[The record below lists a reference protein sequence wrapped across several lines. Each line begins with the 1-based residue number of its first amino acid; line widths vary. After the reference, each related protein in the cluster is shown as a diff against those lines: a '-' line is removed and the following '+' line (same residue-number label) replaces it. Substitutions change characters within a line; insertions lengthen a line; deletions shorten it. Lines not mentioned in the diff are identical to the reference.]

1 MAAYQTFETQA
12 IYQAIHDLALWLTPH
27 VGKWPKWIRPTLGH
41 QVMEGV
47 LNLFRACV
55 SAYAAPKHQRLQYL
69 NIASAELDGLRLL
82 MRLCH
87 ADTYR
92 LRTSLWNEAKGTLG
106 EYIC

>member
-41 QVMEGV
+41 QVMEGFSH
-47 LNLFRACV
+47 L
-55 SAYAAPKHQRLQYL
+55 S
-69 NIASAELDGLRLL
+69 
-82 MRLCH
+82 H

>member
-41 QVMEGV
+41 QAMESV

-55 SAYAAPKHQRLQYL
+55 SAYAAPKFSHL
-69 NIASAELDGLRLL
+69 S
-82 MRLCH
+82 H

-92 LRTSLWNEAKGTLG
+92 LRTSLWREAKGILG
-106 EYIC
+106 EYVC

>member
-1 MAAYQTFETQA
+1 LVFEKMAAYQTFETQA

-27 VGKWPKWIRPTLGH
+27 VGKWPKWIRP
-41 QVMEGV
+41 
-47 LNLFRACV
+47 
-55 SAYAAPKHQRLQYL
+55 S
-69 NIASAELDGLRLL
+69 
-82 MRLCH
+82 H

>member
-1 MAAYQTFETQA
+1 LVFEKMTAYQTFETQA

-47 LNLFRACV
+47 ATHL
-55 SAYAAPKHQRLQYL
+55 S
-69 NIASAELDGLRLL
+69 
-82 MRLCH
+82 H

>member
-55 SAYAAPKHQRLQYL
+55 SAYAAPKHQR
-69 NIASAELDGLRLL
+69 
-82 MRLCH
+82 H

>member
-41 QVMEGV
+41 QAMESV

-69 NIASAELDGLRLL
+69 NRASAGSEPKELRIPCVRRGFVSRAQGLV
-82 MRLCH
+82 
-87 ADTYR
+87 
-92 LRTSLWNEAKGTLG
+92 
-106 EYIC
+106 

>member
-41 QVMEGV
+41 QAMESV
-47 LNLFRACV
+47 LLALVERGE
-55 SAYAAPKHQRLQYL
+55 
-69 NIASAELDGLRLL
+69 ASGKEAVDSLRSWFSHLS
-82 MRLCH
+82 H

-92 LRTSLWNEAKGTLG
+92 LRAALWSEAKVVLG

>member
-27 VGKWPKWIRPTLGH
+27 VGKWPKWFSHL
-41 QVMEGV
+41 
-47 LNLFRACV
+47 
-55 SAYAAPKHQRLQYL
+55 S
-69 NIASAELDGLRLL
+69 
-82 MRLCH
+82 H

>member
-69 NIASAELDGLRLL
+69 NIASTE
-82 MRLCH
+82 
-87 ADTYR
+87 R
-92 LRTSLWNEAKGTLG
+92 LRTSLWREAKGILG
-106 EYIC
+106 GYVC

>member
-27 VGKWPKWIRPTLGH
+27 VGKWPKWIRPKA
-41 QVMEGV
+41 VD
-47 LNLFRACV
+47 
-55 SAYAAPKHQRLQYL
+55 S
-69 NIASAELDGLRLL
+69 LRSWFSHLS
-82 MRLCH
+82 H

>member
-41 QVMEGV
+41 QAMESV

-55 SAYAAPKHQRLQYL
+55 SARSRFSHL
-69 NIASAELDGLRLL
+69 S
-82 MRLCH
+82 H

-92 LRTSLWNEAKGTLG
+92 LRTALWAEAKGTLR
-106 EYIC
+106 EFVC